1 MARAWLTPEE
11 AELADVERQMEE
23 QLVAQHR
30 LADRVIA
37 QRAEPDGSLR
47 YLAKARARRRRRL
60 PGNKRQRGSALRVLA
75 PLRERPPP
83 EPAAVGEL
91 RNHCQAVRAALV
103 VQAAPPVWGRLP
115 FQPVGALLAPA
126 QARPRPAGSPAPAWR
141 PQAGRRGFRT
151 RLSNPRP
158 ALLGGR

>member
-1 MARAWLTPEE
+1 VARAWLTPEE

-47 YLAKARARRRRRL
+47 YLAKARARRRQKQAPERQRSARSRAAQRKAAPRACCRRRVAVSL
-60 PGNKRQRGSALRVLA
+60 PGIAGGLGRAGRAASLG
-75 PLRERPPP
+75 PPP
-83 EPAAVGEL
+83 VPA
-91 RNHCQAVRAALV
+91 
-103 VQAAPPVWGRLP
+103 
-115 FQPVGALLAPA
+115 VGALLAPV
-126 QARPRPAGSPAPAWR
+126 QARPRLAGSPAPAWR

-151 RLSNPRP
+151 RLLNPRP